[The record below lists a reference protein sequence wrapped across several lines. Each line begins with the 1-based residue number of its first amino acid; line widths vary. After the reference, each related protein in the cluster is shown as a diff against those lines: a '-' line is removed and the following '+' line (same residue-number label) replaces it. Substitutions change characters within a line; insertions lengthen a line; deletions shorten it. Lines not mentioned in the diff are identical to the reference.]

1 MQGKN
6 NLGDPILALKMFDR
20 FTINSTFSSWKAEHF
35 ALLIEKTFFSLGFLK
50 NVIVAIET
58 IFCLRTAVPGSAA
71 DNYIVYSCDIIK
83 KNNNKGIH
91 VKHSGTKLIMA
102 LEGALRLPW

>member
-35 ALLIEKTFFSLGFLK
+35 ALLIEKTFFLPVFLK
-50 NVIVAIET
+50 IET

-71 DNYIVYSCDIIK
+71 DNYIAYSCDIIK